1 MDILQSSDFS
11 EPEAKTII
19 AMLEFIISNSAKN
32 NIQQEQLMK
41 ELIDLGI
48 PKENCSSLCKILELN
63 QEKIRNS
70 FKQQVLRQNQFED
83 LHINKYTVLSSS
95 DNPSKGV
102 ECFEFNLDIREN
114 GMGKSVNRMT
124 FGIDKLQLARFTDD
138 MGAIMKI
145 ISGKEG

>member
-1 MDILQSSDFS
+1 MDILQSSDFT

-48 PKENCSSLCKILELN
+48 PKENCSSICKILELN
-63 QEKIRNS
+63 LEKIRNS

-83 LHINKYTVLSSS
+83 LQVNKYTMLSSS
-95 DNPSKGV
+95 DTSSKDV
-102 ECFEFNLDIREN
+102 
-114 GMGKSVNRMT
+114 
-124 FGIDKLQLARFTDD
+124 
-138 MGAIMKI
+138 
-145 ISGKEG
+145 